1 MLRVE
6 NAVEKGIRSRL
17 RGRMATT
24 DRGKRV
30 AGGDEWR
37 SRYEATPER
46 QGELFSTI
54 SGVENEPL
62 YSPENVELDY
72 ERDLGWPGA
81 YPFTRGVYPS
91 MYRGRLWTM
100 RQFAG
105 FGTAE
110 ETNKRFRYLLD
121 HGQTGLSTAFD
132 MPTLMGYDS
141 DHPRSLGEVGREGVA
156 IDSLADMETLFE
168 GIPLAEVST
177 SMTINAPAAMLL
189 AFYACVGEQQ
199 GASPAELRGTIQT
212 DILKEYIAQKEWIF
226 PPEPSMRLVTDM
238 VEFCAREMPKWHPIS
253 ISGYHIREA
262 GSNAIQELAFTLAD
276 GFAYVDAAIERG
288 LDVDD
293 FAPRLSFF
301 FNAHVDFFEEI
312 AKYRAA
318 RRIWARELRDRYG
331 AKNPRSWLMRFHT
344 QTAGV
349 SLTAQQPEVNIVRT
363 AIEALAAV
371 LGGTQSLHTNS
382 FDEALALP
390 TEDAVRIA
398 LRTQQVIAHE
408 TGVVNTID
416 PLGGSYYLEE
426 LTNRLEAEA
435 YDYFDRIEKLG
446 GVIPAIEENFQQREI
461 AEASFRYQAEVEAK
475 QRIVVGV
482 NRYELEDEGEIEIL
496 RIDPALEEK
505 QIARVKALRDRRD
518 SAEVERTLARLKQ
531 GAERDENLMPLL
543 VEASRAYVTMGEM
556 CDALRE
562 TWGTWRETPVF

>member
-1 MLRVE
+1 
-6 NAVEKGIRSRL
+6 
-17 RGRMATT
+17 
-24 DRGKRV
+24 
-30 AGGDEWR
+30 
-37 SRYEATPER
+37 
-46 QGELFSTI
+46 
-54 SGVENEPL
+54 
-62 YSPENVELDY
+62 
-72 ERDLGWPGA
+72 
-81 YPFTRGVYPS
+81 
-91 MYRGRLWTM
+91 
-100 RQFAG
+100 
-105 FGTAE
+105 
-110 ETNKRFRYLLD
+110 
-121 HGQTGLSTAFD
+121 
-132 MPTLMGYDS
+132 
-141 DHPRSLGEVGREGVA
+141 
-156 IDSLADMETLFE
+156 
-168 GIPLAEVST
+168 
-177 SMTINAPAAMLL
+177 
-189 AFYACVGEQQ
+189 
-199 GASPAELRGTIQT
+199 
-212 DILKEYIAQKEWIF
+212 
-226 PPEPSMRLVTDM
+226 
-238 VEFCAREMPKWHPIS
+238 
-253 ISGYHIREA
+253 
-262 GSNAIQELAFTLAD
+262 
-276 GFAYVDAAIERG
+276 
-288 LDVDD
+288 
-293 FAPRLSFF
+293 
-301 FNAHVDFFEEI
+301 
-312 AKYRAA
+312 
-318 RRIWARELRDRYG
+318 
-331 AKNPRSWLMRFHT
+331 MRFHT

-416 PLGGSYYLEE
+416 PLGGSYYLED

-475 QRIVVGV
+475 QRVVVGV

-496 RIDPALEEK
+496 RIDPVLEEK

-543 VEASRAYVTMGEM
+543 IEASRVYVTMGEM

>member
-1 MLRVE
+1 
-6 NAVEKGIRSRL
+6 
-17 RGRMATT
+17 MAKTE
-24 DRGKRV
+24 DRRDLTGS
-30 AGGDEWR
+30 GEWR
-37 SRYEATPER
+37 RELYEASPER
-46 QGELFSTI
+46 EGELFSTI
-54 SGVENEPL
+54 SGLENEPL
-62 YSPENVELDY
+62 YSADDVEIEPD
-72 ERDLGWPGA
+72 RDLGYPGVF
-81 YPFTRGVYPS
+81 PFTRGVYPS

-110 ETNKRFRYLLD
+110 ETNERFRYLLE

-156 IDSLADMETLFE
+156 IDSLADTETLFQ
-168 GIPLAEVST
+168 GIPLGEVST
-177 SMTINAPAAMLL
+177 SMTINSPAAMML
-189 AFYACVGEQQ
+189 AFYICVAEQQ
-199 GASPAELRGTIQT
+199 GVPRAELRGTIQT

-238 VEFCAREMPKWHPIS
+238 VQFCSEELPRWHPIS

-262 GSNAIQELAFTLAD
+262 GSNAVQELAFTLAN

-301 FNAHVDFFEEI
+301 FNAHLDFFEEI

-318 RRIWARELRDRYG
+318 RRIWARELRARYG

-363 AIEALAAV
+363 ALEALAAV

-390 TEDAVRIA
+390 TENAVRLA

-416 PLGGSYYLEE
+416 PLGGSYYVED

-446 GVIPAIEENFQQREI
+446 GVVPAIKENFFQREI

-475 QRIVVGV
+475 QRIIVGV
-482 NRYELEDEGEIEIL
+482 NRYELADEPIEIL
-496 RIDPALEEK
+496 RIDPALEGQ
-505 QIARVKALRDRRD
+505 QIARVEALRARRD
-518 SAEVERTLARLKQ
+518 STKVEAGLARLKE
-531 GAERDENLMPLL
+531 GAAREDVNLMPAL
-543 VEASRAYVTMGEM
+543 VDAARDYVTLGEM

-562 TWGTWRETPVF
+562 VWGVWRETPVF